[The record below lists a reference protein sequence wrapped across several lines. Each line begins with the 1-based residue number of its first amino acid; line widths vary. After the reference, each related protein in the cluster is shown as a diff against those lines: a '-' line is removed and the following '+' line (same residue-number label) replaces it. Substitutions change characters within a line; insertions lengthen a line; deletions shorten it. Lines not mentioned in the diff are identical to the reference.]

1 MATTQA
7 YNNPVLNS
15 AIKKSWKRLVP
26 LMFILYFVAFID
38 RVNVGFAK
46 DAMQLDIG
54 LSDSAFAFGA
64 GIFFAAYALFGI
76 PANLILNK
84 IGAQKWLSITTIIWG
99 VLSAMTGFVTNE
111 TQFIILRFLLGLG
124 EAGFYPGIL
133 LLASIYFP
141 NNVRG
146 SVIGIFVLG
155 VPLALTLGSPLSGAL
170 LELHGWLGRPGWFWM
185 FVIEGLPAVVI
196 GIFAF
201 FYLDDS
207 PEKARFLT
215 DEEKKALTEQLA
227 KENAKT
233 ETTSVLSALKNA
245 KVWHLALI
253 YGTIQISVYGLMF
266 FLPSQ
271 VASLM
276 GESLGFKQSLV
287 AAIPW
292 ACSAFGVYY
301 IPRFADRHPTKRV
314 EISVLCMLAAAVG
327 LALSAFASPVFAIA
341 ALCLSA
347 VGFLSVQPVFWTF
360 PPQLLSGPAL
370 AAGIGFC
377 TTMGAFCSFLAPII
391 RVEVDKVMNSNTAG
405 IMTLSVITVG
415 YAVLIALLK
424 KNSHKN
430 GHKVLSSN

>member
-1 MATTQA
+1 MATITA
-7 YNNPVLNS
+7 YDNPALNS
-15 AIKKSWKRLVP
+15 AIQKSWKRLVP

-54 LSDSAFAFGA
+54 LSDSAFALGA

-84 IGAQKWLSITTIIWG
+84 IGAQKWLSITTVIWG

-111 TQFIILRFLLGLG
+111 TQFIVLRFLLGLG

-141 NNVRG
+141 NKVRG

-170 LELHGWLGRPGWFWM
+170 LELHGWMGRPGWFWM

-196 GIFAF
+196 GVFAF
-201 FYLDDS
+201 FWLDDS

-215 DEEKKALTEQLA
+215 AEEKKALTEQLA
-227 KENAKT
+227 SENAKT
-233 ETTSVLSALKNA
+233 ETTSVLSALKNI

-276 GESLGFKQSLV
+276 GQSLGFKASLV

-301 IPRFADRHPTKRV
+301 IPRLADKNPSRRV
-314 EISVLCMLAAAVG
+314 AISVMCMLAAAVG

-391 RVEVDKVMNSNTAG
+391 RVEMDKLMNSNTAG
-405 IMTLSVITVG
+405 IITLAVITVG
-415 YAVLIALLK
+415 CALLIALLK
-424 KNSHKN
+424 KNTQK
-430 GHKVLSSN
+430 

>member
-1 MATTQA
+1 MATITA
-7 YNNPVLNS
+7 YDNPALNS
-15 AIKKSWKRLVP
+15 AIQKSWKRLVP

-54 LSDSAFAFGA
+54 LSDSAFALGA

-84 IGAQKWLSITTIIWG
+84 IGAQKWLSITTVIWG

-111 TQFIILRFLLGLG
+111 TQFIVLRFLLGLG

-141 NNVRG
+141 NKVRG

-170 LELHGWLGRPGWFWM
+170 LELHGWMGRPGWFWM

-201 FYLDDS
+201 FWLDDS

-215 DEEKKALTEQLA
+215 AEEKKALTEQLA
-227 KENAKT
+227 NENAKT
-233 ETTSVLSALKNA
+233 ETTSVLSALKNI

-276 GESLGFKQSLV
+276 GQSLGFKASLV

-301 IPRFADRHPTKRV
+301 IPRLADKNPSRRV
-314 EISVLCMLAAAVG
+314 AISVMCMLAAAVG

-391 RVEVDKVMNSNTAG
+391 RVEMDKLMNSNTAR
-405 IMTLSVITVG
+405 IITLAVITVG
-415 YAVLIALLK
+415 CALLIALLK
-424 KNSHKN
+424 KNTQK
-430 GHKVLSSN
+430 

>member
-1 MATTQA
+1 MATITA
-7 YNNPVLNS
+7 YDNPALNS
-15 AIKKSWKRLVP
+15 AIQKSWKRLVP

-54 LSDSAFAFGA
+54 LSDSAFALGA

-84 IGAQKWLSITTIIWG
+84 IGAQKWLSITTVIWG

-111 TQFIILRFLLGLG
+111 TQFIVLRFLLGLG

-141 NNVRG
+141 NKVRG

-170 LELHGWLGRPGWFWM
+170 LELHGWMRRPGWFWM

-201 FYLDDS
+201 FWLDDS

-215 DEEKKALTEQLA
+215 AEEKKALTEQLA
-227 KENAKT
+227 NENAKT
-233 ETTSVLSALKNA
+233 ETTSVLSALKNI

-276 GESLGFKQSLV
+276 GQSLGFKASLV

-301 IPRFADRHPTKRV
+301 IPRLADKNPSRRV
-314 EISVLCMLAAAVG
+314 AISVMCMLAAAVG

-391 RVEVDKVMNSNTAG
+391 RVEMDKLMNSNTAG
-405 IMTLSVITVG
+405 IITLAVITVG
-415 YAVLIALLK
+415 CALLIALLK
-424 KNSHKN
+424 KNTQK
-430 GHKVLSSN
+430 

>member
-1 MATTQA
+1 MATITA
-7 YNNPVLNS
+7 YDNPALNS
-15 AIKKSWKRLVP
+15 AIQKSWKRLVP

-54 LSDSAFAFGA
+54 LSDSAFALGA

-84 IGAQKWLSITTIIWG
+84 IGAQKWLSITTVIWG

-111 TQFIILRFLLGLG
+111 TQFIVLRFLLGLG

-141 NNVRG
+141 NKVRG

-170 LELHGWLGRPGWFWM
+170 LELHGWMGRPGWFWM

-201 FYLDDS
+201 FWLDDS

-215 DEEKKALTEQLA
+215 AEEKKALTEQLA
-227 KENAKT
+227 SENAKT
-233 ETTSVLSALKNA
+233 ETTSVLSALKNI

-276 GESLGFKQSLV
+276 GQSLGFKASLV

-301 IPRFADRHPTKRV
+301 IPRLADKNPSRRV
-314 EISVLCMLAAAVG
+314 AISVMCMLAAAVG

-391 RVEVDKVMNSNTAG
+391 RVEIDKLMNSNTAG
-405 IMTLSVITVG
+405 IITLAVITVG
-415 YAVLIALLK
+415 CALLIALLK
-424 KNSHKN
+424 KNTQK
-430 GHKVLSSN
+430 

>member
-1 MATTQA
+1 MATITA
-7 YNNPVLNS
+7 YDNPALNS
-15 AIKKSWKRLVP
+15 AIQKSWRRLVP

-54 LSDSAFAFGA
+54 LSDSAFALGA

-84 IGAQKWLSITTIIWG
+84 IGAQKWLSITTVIWG

-111 TQFIILRFLLGLG
+111 TQFIVLRFLLGLG

-141 NNVRG
+141 NKVRG

-170 LELHGWLGRPGWFWM
+170 LELHGWMGRPGWFWM

-201 FYLDDS
+201 FWLDDS

-215 DEEKKALTEQLA
+215 AEEKKALTEQLA
-227 KENAKT
+227 SENAKT
-233 ETTSVLSALKNA
+233 ETTSVLSALKNI

-276 GESLGFKQSLV
+276 GQSLGFKASLV

-301 IPRFADRHPTKRV
+301 IPRLADKNPSRRV
-314 EISVLCMLAAAVG
+314 AISVMCMLAAAVG

-391 RVEVDKVMNSNTAG
+391 RVEMDKLMNSNTAG
-405 IMTLSVITVG
+405 IITLAVITVG
-415 YAVLIALLK
+415 CALLIALLK
-424 KNSHKN
+424 KNTQK
-430 GHKVLSSN
+430 

>member
-1 MATTQA
+1 MATITA
-7 YNNPVLNS
+7 YDNPALNS
-15 AIKKSWKRLVP
+15 AIQKSWKRLVP

-54 LSDSAFAFGA
+54 LSDSAFALGA
-64 GIFFAAYALFGI
+64 GIFLAAYALFGI

-84 IGAQKWLSITTIIWG
+84 IGAQKWLSITTVIWG

-111 TQFIILRFLLGLG
+111 TQFIVLRFLLGLG

-141 NNVRG
+141 NKVRG

-170 LELHGWLGRPGWFWM
+170 LELHGWMGRPGWFWM

-196 GIFAF
+196 GVFAF
-201 FYLDDS
+201 FWLDDS

-215 DEEKKALTEQLA
+215 AEEKKALTEQLA
-227 KENAKT
+227 SENAKT
-233 ETTSVLSALKNA
+233 ETTSVLSALKNI

-276 GESLGFKQSLV
+276 GQSLGFKASLV

-301 IPRFADRHPTKRV
+301 IPRLADKNPSRRV
-314 EISVLCMLAAAVG
+314 AISVMCMLAAAVG

-391 RVEVDKVMNSNTAG
+391 RVEMDKLMNSNTAG
-405 IMTLSVITVG
+405 IITLAVITVG
-415 YAVLIALLK
+415 CALLIALLK
-424 KNSHKN
+424 KNTQK
-430 GHKVLSSN
+430 

>member
-1 MATTQA
+1 MATITA
-7 YNNPVLNS
+7 YDNPALNS
-15 AIKKSWKRLVP
+15 AIQKSWKRLVP

-54 LSDSAFAFGA
+54 LSDSAFALGA

-84 IGAQKWLSITTIIWG
+84 IGAQKWLSITTVIWG

-111 TQFIILRFLLGLG
+111 TQFIVLRFLLGLG

-141 NNVRG
+141 NKVRG

-170 LELHGWLGRPGWFWM
+170 LELHGWMGRPGWFWM

-201 FYLDDS
+201 FWLDDS

-215 DEEKKALTEQLA
+215 AEEKKALTEQLA
-227 KENAKT
+227 NENAKT
-233 ETTSVLSALKNA
+233 ETTSVLSALKNI

-253 YGTIQISVYGLMF
+253 YDTIQISVYGLMF

-276 GESLGFKQSLV
+276 GQSLGFKASLV

-301 IPRFADRHPTKRV
+301 IPRLADKNPSRRV
-314 EISVLCMLAAAVG
+314 AISVMCMLAAAVG

-391 RVEVDKVMNSNTAG
+391 RVEMDKLMNSNTAG
-405 IMTLSVITVG
+405 IITLAVITVG
-415 YAVLIALLK
+415 CALLIALLK
-424 KNSHKN
+424 KNTQK
-430 GHKVLSSN
+430 

>member
-1 MATTQA
+1 MATITA
-7 YNNPVLNS
+7 YDNPALNS

-54 LSDSAFAFGA
+54 LSDSAFALGA

-84 IGAQKWLSITTIIWG
+84 IGAQKWLSITTVIWG

-111 TQFIILRFLLGLG
+111 TQFIVLRFLLGLG

-141 NNVRG
+141 NKVRG

-170 LELHGWLGRPGWFWM
+170 LELHGWMGRPGWFWM

-201 FYLDDS
+201 FWLDDS

-215 DEEKKALTEQLA
+215 AEEKKALTEQLA
-227 KENAKT
+227 SENAKT
-233 ETTSVLSALKNA
+233 ETTSVLSALKNI

-276 GESLGFKQSLV
+276 GQTLGFKASLV

-301 IPRFADRHPTKRV
+301 IPRLADKNPSRRV
-314 EISVLCMLAAAVG
+314 AISVMCMLAAAVG

-391 RVEVDKVMNSNTAG
+391 RVEMDKLMNSNTAG
-405 IMTLSVITVG
+405 IITLAVITVG
-415 YAVLIALLK
+415 CALLIALLK
-424 KNSHKN
+424 KNTQK
-430 GHKVLSSN
+430 

>member
-1 MATTQA
+1 MATITA
-7 YNNPVLNS
+7 YDNPALNS
-15 AIKKSWKRLVP
+15 AIQKSWKRLVP

-54 LSDSAFAFGA
+54 LSDSAFALGA

-84 IGAQKWLSITTIIWG
+84 IGAQKWLSITTVIWG

-111 TQFIILRFLLGLG
+111 TQFIVLRFLLGLG

-141 NNVRG
+141 NKVRG

-170 LELHGWLGRPGWFWM
+170 LELHGWMGRSGWFWM

-196 GIFAF
+196 GVFAF
-201 FYLDDS
+201 FWLDDS

-215 DEEKKALTEQLA
+215 AEEKKALTEQLA
-227 KENAKT
+227 SENAKT
-233 ETTSVLSALKNA
+233 ETTSVLSALKNI

-276 GESLGFKQSLV
+276 GQSLGFKASLV

-301 IPRFADRHPTKRV
+301 IPRLADKNPSRRV
-314 EISVLCMLAAAVG
+314 AISVMCMLAAAVG

-391 RVEVDKVMNSNTAG
+391 RVEMDKLMNSNTAG
-405 IMTLSVITVG
+405 IITLAVITVG
-415 YAVLIALLK
+415 CALLIALLK
-424 KNSHKN
+424 KNTQK
-430 GHKVLSSN
+430 

>member
-1 MATTQA
+1 MATITA
-7 YNNPVLNS
+7 YDNPALNS
-15 AIKKSWKRLVP
+15 AIQKSWKRLVP

-54 LSDSAFAFGA
+54 LSDSAFALGA

-84 IGAQKWLSITTIIWG
+84 IGAQKWLSITTVIWG

-111 TQFIILRFLLGLG
+111 TQFIVLRFLLGLG

-141 NNVRG
+141 NKVRG

-170 LELHGWLGRPGWFWM
+170 LELHGWMGRPGWFWM

-196 GIFAF
+196 GVFAF
-201 FYLDDS
+201 FWLDDS

-215 DEEKKALTEQLA
+215 AEEKKALTEQLA
-227 KENAKT
+227 SENAKT
-233 ETTSVLSALKNA
+233 ETTSVLSALKNI

-276 GESLGFKQSLV
+276 GQSLGFKASLV

-301 IPRFADRHPTKRV
+301 IPRLVDKNPSRRV
-314 EISVLCMLAAAVG
+314 AISVMCMLAAAVG

-391 RVEVDKVMNSNTAG
+391 RVEMDKLMNSNTAG
-405 IMTLSVITVG
+405 IITLAVITVG
-415 YAVLIALLK
+415 CALLIALLK
-424 KNSHKN
+424 KNTQK
-430 GHKVLSSN
+430 